1 MIRLLQKWNLFS
13 DDLLKHASVMFLVSI
28 IAGACNYIY
37 QLYMGR
43 ALGPEEYGVFG
54 SLFAIFYIISVLTA
68 TIQTSVA
75 RFVSKFIG
83 EGAKEKIHYFM
94 QGLLKRMFFLGIV
107 MFLFFVFISSW
118 LSSFL
123 KIDPVMPVI
132 ILGSIFLF
140 STLLPVNL
148 GALQGLQK
156 FIPLGFNTVLNF
168 SSKLVFGIV
177 LVVIGFGVNGALG
190 AVVIGSAV
198 ALIASF
204 IPLRSFF
211 SKVDSKNSDFKFS
224 ELYRYSLPTM
234 IAMFCFAV
242 PANVDVII
250 AKHFFAAHT
259 AGLYTAASVLGK
271 IILFIPGAIVVAMF
285 PKVSKM
291 YAEKRDTGHLLNLS
305 LLYTGLVSGVM
316 AVGYWFFPVLVVK
329 IPYGSAYVEVAPV
342 VQLYGVA
349 MFFFSLTIVLMRYS
363 LAIHDISYVYL
374 FAFFTLLEIGLLTI
388 FHASMMEM
396 AGIILMVNAALLISG
411 IIYVFRRL
419 LLLKKS
425 YGASVN
431 ER

>member
-107 MFLFFVFISSW
+107 MFLFFVFISGW

-123 KIDPVMPVI
+123 KIDPIMPII

-190 AVVIGSAV
+190 AVIIGSAV

-211 SKVDSKNSDFKFS
+211 SKVDSEKSDFKFS

-234 IAMFCFAV
+234 VAMFCFAV
-242 PANVDVII
+242 PANVDV
-250 AKHFFAAHT
+250 
-259 AGLYTAASVLGK
+259 
-271 IILFIPGAIVVAMF
+271 
-285 PKVSKM
+285 
-291 YAEKRDTGHLLNLS
+291 
-305 LLYTGLVSGVM
+305 
-316 AVGYWFFPVLVVK
+316 
-329 IPYGSAYVEVAPV
+329 
-342 VQLYGVA
+342 
-349 MFFFSLTIVLMRYS
+349 
-363 LAIHDISYVYL
+363 
-374 FAFFTLLEIGLLTI
+374 
-388 FHASMMEM
+388 
-396 AGIILMVNAALLISG
+396 
-411 IIYVFRRL
+411 
-419 LLLKKS
+419 
-425 YGASVN
+425 
-431 ER
+431 

>member
-13 DDLLKHASVMFLVSI
+13 DDLLKHASIMFLVSI

-107 MFLFFVFISSW
+107 MFLFFVFISGW

-123 KIDPVMPVI
+123 KIDAVMPVI

-156 FIPLGFNTVLNF
+156 FVSLGFNRVL
-168 SSKLVFGIV
+168 SSSLKLVFGIV
-177 LVVIGFGVNGALG
+177 LVVIGFEVNGALG
-190 AVVIGSAV
+190 AVVVGSAV

-204 IPLRSFF
+204 IP
-211 SKVDSKNSDFKFS
+211 
-224 ELYRYSLPTM
+224 
-234 IAMFCFAV
+234 
-242 PANVDVII
+242 
-250 AKHFFAAHT
+250 
-259 AGLYTAASVLGK
+259 
-271 IILFIPGAIVVAMF
+271 
-285 PKVSKM
+285 
-291 YAEKRDTGHLLNLS
+291 
-305 LLYTGLVSGVM
+305 
-316 AVGYWFFPVLVVK
+316 
-329 IPYGSAYVEVAPV
+329 
-342 VQLYGVA
+342 
-349 MFFFSLTIVLMRYS
+349 
-363 LAIHDISYVYL
+363 
-374 FAFFTLLEIGLLTI
+374 
-388 FHASMMEM
+388 
-396 AGIILMVNAALLISG
+396 
-411 IIYVFRRL
+411 
-419 LLLKKS
+419 
-425 YGASVN
+425 
-431 ER
+431 

>member
-1 MIRLLQKWNLFS
+1 MIKLLQKWNLFS
-13 DDLLKHASVMFLVSI
+13 DDLLKHASIMFFVSF
-28 IAGACNYIY
+28 IAGVCNYIY

-75 RFVSKFIG
+75 RFVSKFVG
-83 EGAKEKIHYFM
+83 EGSKEKIHYFM

-107 MFLFFVFISSW
+107 MFLFFVFISGW

-123 KIDPVMPVI
+123 KIDAIMPVI

-190 AVVIGSAV
+190 AVIIGSAV

-211 SKVDSKNSDFKFS
+211 SKVDSEKSDFKFS
-224 ELYRYSLPTM
+224 ELYKYSLPTM

-250 AKHFFAAHT
+250 AKHFFTAHT
-259 AGLYTAASVLGK
+259 AGLYTASSVLGK

-285 PKVSKM
+285 PKVSKL
-291 YAEKRDTGHLLNLS
+291 YAEKKDTGHLLNIS

-316 AVGYWFFPVLVVK
+316 AAGYWFFPSLVVG

-342 VQLYGVA
+342 LQLYGVA
-349 MFFFSLTIVLMRYS
+349 MLFFSLTIVLMRYS

-374 FAFFTLLEIGLLTI
+374 FAFFTLLEIGLLTV
-388 FHASMMEM
+388 FHGSMLEM
-396 AGIILMVNAALLISG
+396 ARILLVVNVALFISSYG
-411 IIYVFRRL
+411 YVGRRIV
-419 LLLKKS
+419 LLKKS
-425 YGASVN
+425 YMV
-431 ER
+431 RV